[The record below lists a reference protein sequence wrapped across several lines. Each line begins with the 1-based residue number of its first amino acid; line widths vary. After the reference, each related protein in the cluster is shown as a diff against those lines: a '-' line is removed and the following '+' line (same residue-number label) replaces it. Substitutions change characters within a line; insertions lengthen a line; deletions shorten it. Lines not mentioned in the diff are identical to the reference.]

1 MKSFISK
8 NKQWFGYLLF
18 ALILTV
24 ALLYYRFPSDALL
37 DYLETTAERVN
48 PRLVLSVDYVEV
60 GFPIGLKFGETEVA
74 LKDVPN
80 GVILRADSL
89 LLKPKIGSLLR
100 GKPDFSFHCLAYE
113 GDISGCVYF
122 NKDLTRGSIDTEIEL
137 KDIRLGDHG
146 YLSHLI
152 GRHVEGTLGGT
163 VSYKGQYNVLTDG
176 SGEANLNLS
185 QCRLELLEPFLA
197 FESIDFSEIEIEMA
211 LKKDKIKVT
220 RLEMKGQELH
230 GTLSGTITL
239 KEEFA
244 KSSLDLRG
252 TIEPFAAFFKSTPGT
267 HDTVELF
274 KQRLKR
280 GTLSFVI
287 NGTLGDPRIN
297 FT

>member
-1 MKSFISK
+1 MKRFISK

-48 PRLVLSVDYVEV
+48 PRLALSVDHVAI

-74 LKDVPN
+74 LKDVPK

-89 LLKPKIGSLLR
+89 MLKPRIGSLLR
-100 GKPDFSFHCLAYE
+100 GKSDFSFHCLAYE
-113 GDISGCVYF
+113 GDISGRVYF
-122 NKDLTRGSIDTEIEL
+122 NQDLTRGSIDTEIEL
-137 KDIRLGDHG
+137 KDIRLGDHA
-146 YLSHLI
+146 YLTHLI

-163 VSYKGQYNVLTDG
+163 VSYRGSYNVLMDG
-176 SGEANLNLS
+176 SGEANLSIS
-185 QCRLELLEPFLA
+185 QCKLELLEPFLT
-197 FESIDFSEIEIEMA
+197 FKSIDFNEIEIEMA
-211 LKKDKIKVT
+211 LKKDNIKVA

-244 KSSLDLRG
+244 KSSLNLRG

-267 HDTVELF
+267 HVTVELF

-280 GTLSFVI
+280 GKLSFVI

>member
-1 MKSFISK
+1 MTSFISK

-18 ALILTV
+18 ALVLTV

-48 PRLVLSVDYVEV
+48 PRLALSVDNVEI
-60 GFPIGLKFGETEVA
+60 GFPVGLKFGETGVA
-74 LKDVPN
+74 LKDVPK

-89 LLKPKIGSLLR
+89 LLKPRIGSLLR

-113 GDISGCVYF
+113 GDISGYVYF
-122 NKDLTRGSIDTEIEL
+122 KEDLTRGSIDMEIEL
-137 KDIRLGDHG
+137 RNILIGDHA
-146 YLSHLI
+146 YLTHFI

-163 VSYKGQYNVLTDG
+163 VSYRGPYNVLMDG
-176 SGEANLNLS
+176 SGEANLNITK
-185 QCRLELLEPFLA
+185 CRLELLEPFLT
-197 FESIDFSEIEIEMA
+197 FESIDFNEIEIEMA
-211 LKKDKIKVT
+211 LKKDNIKVA
-220 RLEMKGQELH
+220 RIEMKGQELH

-244 KSSLDLRG
+244 QSSLDLRG

>member
-48 PRLVLSVDYVEV
+48 PRLALSVDHVAI

-74 LKDVPN
+74 LKNVPN

-100 GKPDFSFHCLAYE
+100 GKSDFSFHCLAYE
-113 GDISGCVYF
+113 GDIRGCVYI

-197 FESIDFSEIEIEMA
+197 FESIDFNEIEIEMA

-244 KSSLDLRG
+244 KSRLDLRG